1 MNEVP
6 TTITQTKKIRGKTY
20 RKANITLGLSALG
33 LAIVY
38 PFQGSF
44 WGGLLTSGCTAALVG
59 GLADWFAVKALFRR
73 PLGIRPGKVFRTEI
87 IPRNRERIF
96 QALTDMV
103 ENELLSREAL
113 QKKLETYDF
122 AAPSLKAWD
131 ALGRDRVRPIL
142 NQFLLQLQ
150 GPLWQSLE
158 DLKLENEAFF
168 QQETLKEKL
177 NPIVGHVLFHLWESA
192 EGKKLIATGAISL
205 GQWVQEAEVHLWLTH
220 WLEHAIER
228 YISENPSRR
237 FLVMFLPKSSDL
249 AQKLQKQISDYLG
262 EETTQAEVCQWLKQ
276 QTQNQAYRLTAGEE
290 PDAPS
295 QETSYW
301 ATTTVMK
308 LLQELTKGSLEKLD
322 PTATT
327 AKLEERLFDGLESRM
342 ASLKGNPEKQGAFNT
357 YIQAKII
364 PLINSKHQK
373 IGQLVHEGLEKY
385 SNEMLVELIESK
397 AGDDLQMIRINGS
410 VVGGL
415 AGMLIYIISSFL

>member
-6 TTITQTKKIRGKTY
+6 TTITQTKKVRGKTY
-20 RKANITLGLSALG
+20 RKANIALGLSALG

-73 PLGIRPGKVFRTEI
+73 PLGIRPGRIFRTEI

-142 NQFLLQLQ
+142 TQFLQQLQ
-150 GPLWQSLE
+150 GPLRQSLE

-168 QQETLKEKL
+168 QQESLSEKL
-177 NPIVGHVLFHLWESA
+177 NPIVGHVLFHLWEGA
-192 EGKKLIATGAISL
+192 EGKKLIATGTMTL
-205 GQWVQEAEVHLWLTH
+205 GQWVQETEVHLWLTR

-237 FLVMFLPKSSDL
+237 FLVMFLPKPSDL
-249 AQKLQKQISDYLG
+249 ALNLQKQISDYLG
-262 EETTQAEVCQWLKQ
+262 EDTTQAEICQWLKQ
-276 QTQNQAYRLTAGEE
+276 QAQNQAYRLTAGEE
-290 PDAPS
+290 SDAPS
-295 QETSYW
+295 QKTSYW

-308 LLQELTKGSLEKLD
+308 LLQELVKASLEKLD
-322 PTATT
+322 LQATT
-327 AKLEERLFDGLESRM
+327 AKLEERLLDGLESSI
-342 ASLKGNPEKQGAFNT
+342 ASLKGSPEKQEDFNA
-357 YIQAKII
+357 YVQGKII
-364 PLINSKHQK
+364 PLINAKHQK

-385 SNEMLVELIESK
+385 SDEMLVELIESK

-415 AGMLIYIISSFL
+415 AGMLIFLVSGLL

>member
-6 TTITQTKKIRGKTY
+6 TTVAQTKKVRGKTY
-20 RKANITLGLSALG
+20 RKANIALGLSALG

-44 WGGLLTSGCTAALVG
+44 GGGLLTSGCTAALVG

-73 PLGIRPGKVFRTEI
+73 PLGVRPGKVFRTEI

-103 ENELLSREAL
+103 EKELLSQEAL

-122 AAPSLKAWD
+122 ATPAIKTWD
-131 ALGRDRVRPIL
+131 ALGRERVGPIL
-142 NQFLLQLQ
+142 DQFLLQLQ
-150 GPLWQSLE
+150 VPLSLSLE
-158 DLKLENEAFF
+158 DLKKENEALFR
-168 QQETLKEKL
+168 QESLSEKL
-177 NPIVGHVLFHLWESA
+177 DPLVGHALLQLWENE
-192 EGKKLIATGAISL
+192 EGKKLITAGATTL
-205 GQWVQEAEVHLWLTH
+205 GLWIQETEVHLWLTH

-237 FLVMFLPKSSDL
+237 FLVMFLPEPSDL
-249 AQKLQKQISDYLG
+249 ALKLQNQISDYLR
-262 EETTQAEVCQWLKQ
+262 EETTQAEIGQWLKQ
-276 QTQNQAYRLTAGEE
+276 QAQNQAYRLTAGEE
-290 PDAPS
+290 PDPPS
-295 QETSYW
+295 QKTTYW

-308 LLQELTKGSLEKLD
+308 LLQELAKGYLEKLD
-322 PTATT
+322 VMATT
-327 AKLEERLFDGLESRM
+327 SKRGEQLLEGLESGI
-342 ASLKGNPEKQGAFNT
+342 ASLKESPEKQGDFNA
-357 YIQAKII
+357 YVQAKII

-397 AGDDLQMIRINGS
+397 AGEDLQMIRINGS

-415 AGMLIYIISSFL
+415 AGMLIYLASSLL